1 MHIVESIK
9 NFLPEAN
16 IYVYTIIT
24 LLVPLALSK
33 INNYFQ
39 GDKAK
44 PANEQQDKAP
54 ALLSNDL
61 STNVYEIN
69 KNFGINKDI
78 ITREFTFGKEKT
90 RAAIIFAKGLVDT
103 TIINSNILEPLLVNL
118 PDNID
123 PSTIQI
129 KNLLPI
135 SEISEENRIEAIN
148 TNVLRGQTLLF
159 LQDIDYAFV
168 LKTSN
173 ANGRNLEEPV
183 SELQVRGPRIGFN
196 ENLIDNVTLLRK
208 AGVNTDLRFIT
219 LQLGK
224 RFNKELVITYVEGI
238 ANPEIIEM

>member
-24 LLVPLALSK
+24 FLVPLTLSK
-33 INNYFQ
+33 VSGFFH
-39 GDKAK
+39 GDYTK

-54 ALLSNDL
+54 ALLSSDL
-61 STNVYEIN
+61 STNVYEVN

-90 RAAIIFAKGLVDT
+90 SAAIIFAKGLVDT

-123 PSTIQI
+123 PSIIQI

-135 SEISEENRIEAIN
+135 SEISEYSR
-148 TNVLRGQTLLF
+148 
-159 LQDIDYAFV
+159 
-168 LKTSN
+168 
-173 ANGRNLEEPV
+173 
-183 SELQVRGPRIGFN
+183 
-196 ENLIDNVTLLRK
+196 
-208 AGVNTDLRFIT
+208 
-219 LQLGK
+219 
-224 RFNKELVITYVEGI
+224 
-238 ANPEIIEM
+238 